1 MSESPAGWTGL
12 ADLRRASALA
22 LALIAALA
30 GSLARRARQPRAAL
44 VGRSP
49 AATRPPVPAP
59 EELRLHVFTL
69 QHQRA
74 IEALAVI
81 RPLLSV
87 RGAVDLDET
96 ANTLAVR
103 DTLASLSRV
112 TMAMRAFD
120 HAAQPLRFEVQLV
133 HAETSAISPVPSSD
147 DLDPALLA
155 KLKQLLRFQHYALIG
170 RAAIDSREG
179 EQVTYQMGDRYR
191 LVFRVGTVVDDRGC
205 GSRICA
211 WCDSPPALRS
221 ASWCTPRS
229 TWPPSAAH
237 PRPDPRRVG
246 QPGAD
251 ARAALRTPPGES
263 LRWSSSATSAPRTVA
278 WCARRAPRRASVR
291 CARS

>member
-22 LALIAALA
+22 LALVAALA
-30 GSLARRARQPRAAL
+30 GSLAAQSAPAPAPRSS
-44 VGRSP
+44 VGPP
-49 AATRPPVPAP
+49 AAPRPPLPAP

-112 TMAMRAFD
+112 TMAIRAFD

-133 HAETSAISPVPSSD
+133 HAETSALSPVPPSD

-155 KLKQLLRFQHYALIG
+155 KLKQLLRFQHYARIG
-170 RAAIDSREG
+170 RAEIESREG
-179 EQVTYQMGDRYR
+179 EQVTYQLGDRYR
-191 LVFRVGTVVDDRGC
+191 LTFRVGTVVDG
-205 GSRICA
+205 
-211 WCDSPPALRS
+211 
-221 ASWCTPRS
+221 
-229 TWPPSAAH
+229 
-237 PRPDPRRVG
+237 RRVRLSDLRMVRLATG
-246 QPGAD
+246 APERELVHTSVNLGLQQPLILGLTRDESAD
-251 ARAALRTPPGES
+251 RALMLVLRCERPQTGP
-263 LRWSSSATSAPRTVA
+263 
-278 WCARRAPRRASVR
+278 
-291 CARS
+291 

>member
-12 ADLRRASALA
+12 ADLRRSSALA
-22 LALIAALA
+22 LGLIAALA
-30 GSLARRARQPRAAL
+30 GSLAAQSAPAPAPRSS
-44 VGRSP
+44 VGPP
-49 AATRPPVPAP
+49 AATRPLVPAP

-112 TMAMRAFD
+112 TMALRAFD

-133 HAETSAISPVPSSD
+133 HAETSAVSPVPQSD

-191 LVFRVGTVVDDRGC
+191 LAFRVGTVVDDRRVRLSELRMVRLAAGAPERELVHTSVNL
-205 GSRICA
+205 GLQQPLILGLTRDESANR
-211 WCDSPPALRS
+211 ALMLVLR
-221 ASWCTPRS
+221 CE
-229 TWPPSAAH
+229 
-237 PRPDPRRVG
+237 RP
-246 QPGAD
+246 
-251 ARAALRTPPGES
+251 
-263 LRWSSSATSAPRTVA
+263 
-278 WCARRAPRRASVR
+278 RASP
-291 CARS
+291 

>member
-22 LALIAALA
+22 LALVAALA
-30 GSLARRARQPRAAL
+30 GSLAAQSAPAPAPRSS
-44 VGRSP
+44 VGPP
-49 AATRPPVPAP
+49 AAPRPPLPAP

-112 TMAMRAFD
+112 TMAIRAFD

-133 HAETSAISPVPSSD
+133 HAETSALSPVPPSD

-155 KLKQLLRFQHYALIG
+155 KLKQLLRFQHYARIG
-170 RAAIDSREG
+170 RAEIESREG
-179 EQVTYQMGDRYR
+179 EQVTYQLGDRYR
-191 LVFRVGTVVDDRGC
+191 LAFRVGTVVDG
-205 GSRICA
+205 
-211 WCDSPPALRS
+211 
-221 ASWCTPRS
+221 
-229 TWPPSAAH
+229 
-237 PRPDPRRVG
+237 RRVRLSDLRMVRLATG
-246 QPGAD
+246 APERELVHTSVNLGLQQPLILGLTRDESAD
-251 ARAALRTPPGES
+251 RALMLVLRCERPQTGP
-263 LRWSSSATSAPRTVA
+263 
-278 WCARRAPRRASVR
+278 
-291 CARS
+291 